1 MDLSNKNI
9 FVILAVTL
17 IITVT
22 GTFFNLSKI
31 YDLNYLGLTGAATS
45 TDQGNATITITQQT
59 SITNNFNDIQFGSG
73 FVNASCTVCVM
84 DSNGTRTAGCCGT
97 FNMTNSLGFLL
108 ENTGNINLSVNY
120 TCAGNC
126 TAAQFIGGTNP
137 AFQIR
142 VTDNFNAGQS
152 GEVGATDTVASCQGG
167 RNSQGTAGLNIT
179 SYIAVTAAGD
189 YLCGNTTAT
198 GYQLSFLNTQD
209 AFVVDLNVSVPDDAP
224 VGTGQKITYF
234 TFNALATG

>member
-1 MDLSNKNI
+1 MDLSNKTI
-9 FVILAVTL
+9 FAILAVTL

-22 GTFFNLSKI
+22 GTFVNLSKM
-31 YDLNYLGLTGAATS
+31 YDLGFLGLTGAAVS

-73 FVNASCTVCVM
+73 FVNASCTACVM
-84 DSNGTRTAGCCGT
+84 DSNGTRASVGCCGT
-97 FNMTNSLGFLL
+97 FNMSNSLGFLL
-108 ENTGNINLSVNY
+108 ENTGNINLSLNY

-126 TAAQFIGGTNP
+126 TAAQFIGGTSP

-142 VTDNFNAGQS
+142 ADTNFNSGQS
-152 GEVGATDTVASCQGG
+152 GEVGALDTSASCGG
-167 RNSQGTAGLNIT
+167 GTTNGLLNLS
-179 SYIAVTAAGD
+179 SYTAVTAAGD
-189 YLCGNTTAT
+189 FICGNSTTYPLGFT
-198 GYQLSFLNTQD
+198 NSND
-209 AFVVDLNVSVPDDAP
+209 AIVIDLNVSVPDSAP